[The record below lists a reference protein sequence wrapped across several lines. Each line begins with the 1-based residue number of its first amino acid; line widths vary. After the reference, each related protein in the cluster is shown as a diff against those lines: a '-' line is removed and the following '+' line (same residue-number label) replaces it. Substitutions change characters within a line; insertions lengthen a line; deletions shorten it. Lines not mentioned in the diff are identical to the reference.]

1 MQLIV
6 SSRPKICNSRLHL
19 GVMSLDDL
27 AAAHAALD
35 RAVRTLYADR
45 ARLIQRARAD
55 GHTWQAIADV
65 LGMTVHGAIKA
76 SRMD

>member
-1 MQLIV
+1 MQLPV
-6 SSRPKICNSRLHL
+6 TLML
-19 GVMSLDDL
+19 MSLDDL

-35 RAVRTLYADR
+35 SRMRSLYADR
-45 ARLIQRARAD
+45 AHLILRARAD
-55 GHTWQAIADV
+55 GHTWQQIADV